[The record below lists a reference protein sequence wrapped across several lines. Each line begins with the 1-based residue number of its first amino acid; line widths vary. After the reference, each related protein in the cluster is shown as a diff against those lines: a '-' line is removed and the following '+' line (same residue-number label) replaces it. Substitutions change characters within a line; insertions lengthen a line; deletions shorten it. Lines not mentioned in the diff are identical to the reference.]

1 MNGKNVVKEYL
12 ILSWEH
18 LFQILV
24 SLDRLWYD
32 QIYMPAYLAWKD
44 KNESSVADGIITV
57 ADEVAQNL
65 HLMPQTSGKTT
76 GGNQILR

>member
-1 MNGKNVVKEYL
+1 MVKEYL

-44 KNESSVADGIITV
+44 KNESSVAGGIMTLT
-57 ADEVAQNL
+57 DEVAQNL
-65 HLMPQTSGKTT
+65 HLMPQISGKTKVR
-76 GGNQILR
+76 NQILW